1 MKTILKYPLV
11 IDIKN
16 IQTIVM
22 PEKAKILKVDL
33 LETSYENA
41 VLWAYV
47 DTENEREI
55 RQFEVFNT
63 GQEMPH
69 LSYMIRVYVGTF
81 ILINGKTSLHVF
93 ELKNSF
99 KMKPVNGVE
108 Q

>member
-1 MKTILKYPLV
+1 MKTILKYQLV
-11 IDIKN
+11 IDVKN

-22 PEKAKILKVDL
+22 PKNANILKVDL
-33 LETSYENA
+33 LETNYENA

-47 DTENEREI
+47 DTENEKEI

-63 GQEMPH
+63 GQEMPQ
-69 LSYMIRVYVGTF
+69 LSYIVRFYVGTF